1 MKRDMDIIRQIAFA
15 TELLDAGESLDT
27 LEGIS
32 EEVFSAHVKW
42 MKDAGLVDAHVLK
55 VTSVVYG
62 AMVLRLTWEGC
73 DFIDAARSDTLWA
86 KAKETVLR
94 PSASW
99 TFDILK
105 EWLKSEIAN
114 GLPTLRRI
122 AQ

>member
-32 EEVFSAHVKW
+32 EEIFSAHVEW

-55 VTSVVYG
+55 VTSGVYG